1 VRVDQEAF
9 RPLYKELEA
18 HDALV
23 GGYERFR
30 SANTAYLAGIK
41 VEVVP
46 PLVYS
51 RFSLQLRTLTVFTLA
66 GITASLRPRRLH
78 TATFAS

>member
-1 VRVDQEAF
+1 VRVEQEAF

-18 HDALV
+18 HDGALV

-51 RFSLQLRTLTVFTLA
+51 RFSLQL
-66 GITASLRPRRLH
+66 
-78 TATFAS
+78 